1 MSITPKE
8 LLGAIEAQCDVEQSG
23 AEDCVT
29 VIGPLDIAELARTI
43 NYLDTH

>member
-23 AEDCVT
+23 AENCVS
-29 VIGPLDIAELARTI
+29 VIGPLDIHELAATI
-43 NYLDTH
+43 NYLNTH